1 MVHGVLA
8 YPTASLLP
16 CRPAAGTGARLVS
29 IAIGEFGTRLPN
41 LPWPRPSICGRPIC
55 ENFSMTDSIGGEK
68 PTIHLIDSEAD
79 ALSDLAMAAEARSSD
94 VTVKLFEE
102 IERAVIC
109 ARDEIPAHVVTM
121 GSHVEFV
128 DEGSEAEWSVQLVWP
143 GDGNLEEDRLSV
155 MTLVGAGLIG
165 MQEGRAIEWP
175 DRSGHIRQLR
185 IAKVRQPFQE
195 KEAA

>member
-1 MVHGVLA
+1 
-8 YPTASLLP
+8 
-16 CRPAAGTGARLVS
+16 
-29 IAIGEFGTRLPN
+29 
-41 LPWPRPSICGRPIC
+41 
-55 ENFSMTDSIGGEK
+55 MTDSIGCGEK

-79 ALSDLAMAAEARSSD
+79 ALSDLAMAAEARSPD
-94 VTVKLFEE
+94 VTAKLFEE
-102 IERAVIC
+102 IDRAVIC

-128 DEGSEAEWSVQLVWP
+128 DEGSGAEWSVQLVWP
-143 GDGNLEEDRLSV
+143 GDANLEENRLSV

-175 DRSGHIRQLR
+175 DRSGHIRRLR
-185 IAKVRQPFQE
+185 IAKVRQPLQE